1 VKPAPFAYVRAG
13 SVAEAV
19 ATLAEHGGMARVLAG
34 GQSLVPMLGM
44 RLMRPSAVVDING
57 LEDELGEIEARGS
70 ETTIGALVRYTE
82 AESSPV
88 ISERLPLLRTA
99 IRYVGDRQVRN
110 RGTLGGAVA
119 QSDPTGE
126 VALVCLTLGAM
137 VIAQGPAGQ
146 RELPADDGFFVGSYA
161 NALAPEEMITGLRFG
176 VVPARCAFFERG
188 RKHNDFALLSLAVA
202 GTPDPDGTWRDVRI
216 GMGGM
221 NDTPVL
227 ARAAAERLE
236 GERWDDAA
244 LAEAAELALGDAD
257 PPEDVRA
264 SAEYRAHLLPIHL
277 RRLLEGLRGE
287 EPRHG

>member
-1 VKPAPFAYVRAG
+1 MKPAPFEYVRPS

-19 ATLAEHGGMARVLAG
+19 ATLEAHGGMARVLAG

-57 LEDELGEIEARGS
+57 LDAELGQIEARGA
-70 ETTIGALVRYTE
+70 ETTIGALVRYSE
-82 AESSPV
+82 AEASPV
-88 ISERLPLLRTA
+88 IAERLPLLRTA
-99 IRYVGDRQVRN
+99 IRYIGDRQVRN
-110 RGTLGGAVA
+110 RGTLCGAVA

-126 VALVCLTLGAM
+126 VALVALTLGAT
-137 VIAQGPAGQ
+137 VVAQGPGGV
-146 RELPADDGFFVGSYA
+146 RELAADGFFVGSYA

-176 VVPARCAFFERG
+176 VVPARGAFFERG

-202 GTPDPDGTWRDVRI
+202 ATPEPDGSWRDVRV
-216 GMGGM
+216 GMGGI

-227 ARAAAERLE
+227 ARAAAARLE
-236 GERWDDAA
+236 GQRWDEAA
-244 LAEAAELALGDAD
+244 LAEAAQLALEDAD

-277 RRLLEGLRGE
+277 RRLLLSLVE

>member
-1 VKPAPFAYVRAG
+1 MKPASFEYLRPE

-19 ATLAEHGGMARVLAG
+19 ATLDLYGGTARILAG

-44 RLMRPSAVVDING
+44 RLMRPGAVIDING
-57 LEDELGEIEARGS
+57 LGEELGRIEARGS
-70 ETTIGALVRYTE
+70 ETTIGALVRYSE
-82 AESSPV
+82 AETSPV
-88 ISERLPLLRTA
+88 IAERLPLLGTA
-99 IRYVGDRQVRN
+99 IRHIGDRQVRN
-110 RGTLGGAVA
+110 RGTLGGAIA

-126 VALVCLTLGAM
+126 VALVALTLGAT
-137 VIAQGPAGQ
+137 VLVTGPGGE
-146 RELPADDGFFVGSYA
+146 RELAADGFFVGSYA
-161 NALAPEEMITGLRFG
+161 NTLGPEEMITGVRFG
-176 VVPARCAFFERG
+176 VVPSRSAFFERG
-188 RKHNDFALLSLAVA
+188 RKHNDFAVLSLAVVA
-202 GTPDPDGTWRDVRI
+202 TPESDGTWHDVRI

-236 GERWDDAA
+236 GARWDEAA
-244 LAEAAELALGDAD
+244 LAEAATLALRDAD

-277 RRLLEGLRGE
+277 GRLLAGLAK

>member
-1 VKPAPFAYVRAG
+1 VKPAPFAYLRPET
-13 SVAEAV
+13 VAEAV
-19 ATLAEHGGMARVLAG
+19 AALDAHGGMARVLAG

-57 LEDELGEIEARGS
+57 LAEELGRIEARGS
-70 ETTIGALVRYTE
+70 ETTVGALVRYSE

-126 VALVCLTLGAM
+126 VALVSLTLGAT
-137 VIAQGPAGQ
+137 VVAEGPGGE
-146 RELPADDGFFVGSYA
+146 RELPIDGFFLGSYA
-161 NALAPEEMITGLRFG
+161 NALEPQEILTGLRFG

-188 RKHNDFALLSLAVA
+188 RKHNDFAVLSLAVA
-202 GTPDPDGTWRDVRI
+202 ATPEEDGSWRDVRV

-227 ARAAAERLE
+227 ARAAAARLE
-236 GERWDDAA
+236 GERWDPVA
-244 LAEAAELALGDAD
+244 LAEAAQLALEDAD
-257 PPEDVRA
+257 PPDDVRA

-277 RRLLEGLRGE
+277 RRLLLELAR
-287 EPRHG
+287 EPSHG

>member
-1 VKPAPFAYVRAG
+1 VKPAPFEYARPN

-19 ATLAEHGGMARVLAG
+19 ATLESHGGMARVLAG

-57 LEDELGEIEARGS
+57 LAAELGQIEARGS
-70 ETTIGALVRYTE
+70 ETTIGALVRYSE
-82 AESSPV
+82 AETSPV

-126 VALVCLTLGAM
+126 VALVSLTLGAT
-137 VIAQGPAGQ
+137 VVAQGPNGV
-146 RELPADDGFFVGSYA
+146 RELAADGFFVGSYA
-161 NALAPEEMITGLRFG
+161 NALDPEEMITALRFG

-202 GTPDPDGTWRDVRI
+202 ATPEPDGSWHDVRI

-227 ARAAAERLE
+227 ARAAAARLE
-236 GERWDDAA
+236 GRRWEEAD
-244 LAEAAELALGDAD
+244 LVEAAELALQDAD

-277 RRLLEGLRGE
+277 RRLLVELGK
-287 EPRHG
+287 EPGDG

>member
-1 VKPAPFAYVRAG
+1 VKPAPFEYLRPS

-19 ATLAEHGGMARVLAG
+19 AALDSHGGTARVLAG

-57 LEDELGEIEARGS
+57 LAGELGRIEARGT

-82 AESSPV
+82 AERSPV

-126 VALVCLTLGAM
+126 APLVCLTLGAT
-137 VIAQGPAGQ
+137 VIARGPGGE
-146 RELPADDGFFVGSYA
+146 RELPADGFFVGSYA

-202 GTPDPDGTWRDVRI
+202 ATPEPDGSWRDVRI

-227 ARAAAERLE
+227 ARAAAARLE
-236 GERWDDAA
+236 GVRWDDAA
-244 LAEAAELALGDAD
+244 LAEAAGLALEDAD

-264 SAEYRAHLLPIHL
+264 SAEYRAHLLPVHL
-277 RRLLEGLRGE
+277 RRLLRQLGEGSN
-287 EPRHG
+287 HG